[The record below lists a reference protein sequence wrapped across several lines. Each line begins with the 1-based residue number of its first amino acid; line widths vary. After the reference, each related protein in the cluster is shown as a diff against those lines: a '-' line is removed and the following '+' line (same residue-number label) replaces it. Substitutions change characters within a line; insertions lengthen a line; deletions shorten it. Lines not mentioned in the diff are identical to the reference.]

1 MGSLVCEAKGN
12 MLIDNDM
19 SEQIKIQL
27 PDGSVRE
34 VAQGTTPFDVAMSI
48 SPRLA
53 AAVVVA
59 RIRPLT
65 TPVVA
70 GETAVEE
77 ADEAQTEAGMYGSAS
92 ELGERLVDLAAP
104 LNEDVAL
111 ELLKESDEAA
121 LKVVRHSA
129 AHVMATAI
137 LELFPETKLG
147 HGPAT
152 DNGFFYDVY
161 RETPF
166 TEDDLAAIEKRMAEV
181 VARDETFV
189 REQESRE
196 MGLKDYAEHGDFMK
210 VHFIERFTKP
220 GDEISLYRNG
230 KFVDFCRGPHVPSTG
245 RVKAFKVTSVAG
257 AYWLGDEKNQQ
268 LQRIYGTAFFNAKDM
283 DAHFKR
289 LEEIKARDHR
299 VLGKQLDLFSIQEVA
314 GAGLIFWHPKGG
326 LIRKTM
332 EDWMRDECIRRGYEM
347 VFTPH
352 IMRRELWKVSGHEGF
367 YSQNMYPPMELDD
380 AEYRLKPMNCPGH
393 ILIYKNSPKSYRDLP
408 QRYAEL
414 GNVYRYERSG
424 TMHGLLRVRGFTQD
438 DAHIFCTP
446 EQIESEIA
454 ACVEFADE
462 VLKAFGFAEFK
473 VELSTWDPKD
483 QKSYVGSP
491 EHWET
496 AVGSLKK
503 VLDAKAIP
511 YREIPGEAAFYGP
524 KIDIKLV
531 DVLGRLWQLS
541 TVQFDF
547 NLPQRFELEYTGEDG
562 EKHRPVMVHRALFGS
577 VERFFGVLIEHY
589 AGAFP
594 LWLAPVQV
602 GLVPISEKHVEY
614 ARAVKAKLEVA
625 GLRVELDARNE
636 KMNAKIREFTLQK
649 VPFVLVMGDKE
660 AEQREV
666 NVRVRG
672 GGVQG
677 TFPLS
682 EFIANA
688 TTLIT
693 RKELN
698 LSDTPKWHDAVLKA
712 VQSFPTDQFDLNDL
726 YDLRDEFASIFPN
739 NRHVNEK
746 LRQQLQT
753 LRDEGIIQFL
763 DNEGNYKRI
772 K

>member
-1 MGSLVCEAKGN
+1 VN
-12 MLIDNDM
+12 
-19 SEQIKIQL
+19 EQTIKIQL

-34 VAQGTTPFDVAMSI
+34 LPRGTTAHDVAMSI

-53 AAVVVA
+53 AAAVVA

-65 TPVVA
+65 PVAA
-70 GETAVEE
+70 GATETEE
-77 ADEAQTEAGMYGSAS
+77 TSEAAMYGAAES
-92 ELGERLVDLAAP
+92 GERLVDLAAP
-104 LNEDVAL
+104 LTEDVAL
-111 ELLKESDEAA
+111 ELLKENDEAS

-152 DNGFFYDVY
+152 DSGFFYDVY

-166 TEDDLAAIEKRMAEV
+166 SDEDLAAIEARMAEV
-181 VARDETFV
+181 VARDETFI
-189 REQESRE
+189 REEESRE
-196 MGLKDYAEHGDFMK
+196 MGLKDYAEHGEFMK
-210 VHFIERFTKP
+210 VHFIEKFTQP

-230 KFVDFCRGPHVPSTG
+230 RFVDFCRGPHVPSTG

-268 LQRIYGTAFFNAKDM
+268 LQRIYGTAFFNAKDL

-299 VLGKQLDLFSIQEVA
+299 VLGKQLDLFSIQELA
-314 GAGLIFWHPKGG
+314 GSGLIFWHPKGG
-326 LIRKTM
+326 LVRKAM
-332 EDWMRDECIRRGYEM
+332 EDWMKDECIRRGYDM
-347 VFTPH
+347 VYTPH
-352 IMRRELWKVSGHEGF
+352 IMRREMWKISGHEGF

-393 ILIYKNSPKSYRDLP
+393 ILIYKNSPRSYRDLP
-408 QRYAEL
+408 VRYAEL

-446 EQIESEIA
+446 EQVVSEIEG
-454 ACVEFADE
+454 CLDFAE
-462 VLKAFGFAEFK
+462 VVLKTFGFNEYR
-473 VELSTWDPKD
+473 VELSLRDPKKAGEFVGNAAD
-483 QKSYVGSP
+483 WENAESALKGVLTKRGVAFKS
-491 EHWET
+491 
-496 AVGSLKK
+496 
-503 VLDAKAIP
+503 
-511 YREIPGEAAFYGP
+511 IPGEGAFYGP

-547 NLPQRFELEYTGEDG
+547 NLPARFELEYKGEDG
-562 EKHRPVMVHRALFGS
+562 ELHQPVMVHRALFGS

-602 GLVPISEKHVEY
+602 GIVPISEKHIEY
-614 ARAVKAKLEVA
+614 AAAVKAKLEAA
-625 GLRVELDARNE
+625 GLRVEVDERNE

-649 VPFVLVMGDKE
+649 VPFVLIMGDKE
-660 AEQREV
+660 AATEAV
-666 NVRVRG
+666 SVRTRG
-672 GGVQG
+672 KG
-677 TFPLS
+677 
-682 EFIANA
+682 
-688 TTLIT
+688 
-693 RKELN
+693 
-698 LSDTPKWHDAVLKA
+698 
-712 VQSFPTDQFDLNDL
+712 
-726 YDLRDEFASIFPN
+726 
-739 NRHVNEK
+739 
-746 LRQQLQT
+746 
-753 LRDEGIIQFL
+753 DEGSVPLADFIERAKAL
-763 DNEGNYKRI
+763 LASKSVAL
-772 K
+772 